1 MTGGPRAGEQT
12 FDFDIDID
20 TPVPGWYT
28 VLSKVT
34 GQSPMFSFRCD
45 LLLYALDCI
54 GQPIFELRWAFRVVT
69 GDKSKDDQIISSTDP
84 GATFHGDEWGVGIPW
99 VHFF

>member
-1 MTGGPRAGEQT
+1 MTVTDGPRAGEQS
-12 FDFDIDID
+12 FDFDIGID

-34 GQSPMFSFRCD
+34 GQSPTLSRRVSIVF
-45 LLLYALDCI
+45 LDCI

-69 GDKSKDDQIISSTDP
+69 GDKIKDDQIISSTDP
-84 GATFHGDEWGVGIPW
+84 GATFHGDEWGVGIP
-99 VHFF
+99 